1 MNEFVRMY
9 VSPINI
15 SANDTTPILMV
26 RVQKKFPKVRRKKV
40 IMTNIKMPHMN
51 YCIHFSRAFQIYKF
65 SKFPNVFFL
74 FGKILF
80 SPVYLLLGASLF
92 YFFFKGFLLFHFLCV
107 KNCYIMYY
115 VGRNG
120 ISGFGNI
127 SES

>member
-26 RVQKKFPKVRRKKV
+26 RVQKKVPKVRRKNV

-51 YCIHFSRAFQIYKF
+51 YCIH
-65 SKFPNVFFL
+65 
-74 FGKILF
+74 
-80 SPVYLLLGASLF
+80 
-92 YFFFKGFLLFHFLCV
+92 FHFLCV

>member
-26 RVQKKFPKVRRKKV
+26 RVQKKVPKVRRKNV

-65 SKFPNVFFL
+65 SKFQNVFFL

-92 YFFFKGFLLFHFLCV
+92 YFFFQRFSPFPFFVCKKLL
-107 KNCYIMYY
+107 YY
-115 VGRNG
+115 VLRRQKWY
-120 ISGFGNI
+120 IRFWQHF
-127 SES
+127 